1 MASIFDLCTKQ
12 GTTPETQNFVLIAG
26 DRAYWTDRLVL
37 CATEAPEGLKGPAER
52 WYNRDAVGVQVPWTI
67 VNKKRYEELIAE
79 HSKPESISGDL
90 PVASI
95 EGLAPLWDFV
105 SYTSISAYT
114 NGGENV
120 CCAIDT
126 IEDFAYF
133 GPEILRTFLKAC
145 KALKIDTCSVYF
157 RGPSKALEGA
167 RVAMLRGHNSETNSV
182 VIAQGCIP
190 RGTPKGAEC
199 FSDKLGAIVLNACP
213 DHIGVEYFGDADCEK
228 PRQEGESY
236 TEFLKRY
243 ALEGVHEQKEIDKV
257 NKMYN
262 RIAKYNVI

>member
-12 GTTPETQNFVLIAG
+12 GITPESQNFVLVAG

-37 CATEAPEGLKGPAER
+37 CATEAPEALGGPAER
-52 WYNRDAVGVQVPWTI
+52 WYNRDAVGVRVPWTI
-67 VNKKRYEELIAE
+67 VNKKRCEELLAE

-105 SYTSISAYT
+105 TYTSISAYT
-114 NGGENV
+114 NGGGNV

-126 IEDFAYF
+126 IEDFA
-133 GPEILRTFLKAC
+133 
-145 KALKIDTCSVYF
+145 
-157 RGPSKALEGA
+157 
-167 RVAMLRGHNSETNSV
+167 
-182 VIAQGCIP
+182 
-190 RGTPKGAEC
+190 
-199 FSDKLGAIVLNACP
+199 
-213 DHIGVEYFGDADCEK
+213 YFGDADCEK

-262 RIAKYNVI
+262 RITKYNVI

>member
-12 GTTPETQNFVLIAG
+12 GATPESQNFVLVAG
-26 DRAYWTDRLVL
+26 DRAYWTDRFVL
-37 CATEAPEGLKGPAER
+37 CATEAPETLRASTER

-67 VNKKRYEELIAE
+67 VNKKRCEELLAE

-105 SYTSISAYT
+105 NYASISAYT
-114 NGGENV
+114 NGGGSV
-120 CCAIDT
+120 YCAIDT

-145 KALKIDTCSVYF
+145 KVLKIDTCSVYF
-157 RGPSKALEGA
+157 RESSK
-167 RVAMLRGHNSETNSV
+167 VAVLRGHNSETNSV
-182 VIAQGCIP
+182 VVAQGLIP
-190 RGTPKGAEC
+190 RVTPQDAKC
-199 FSDKLGAIVLNACP
+199 FNDVSVIVLNACP
-213 DHIGVEYFGDADCEK
+213 DHIGVKYFGDADCEK
-228 PRQEGESY
+228 PRHEGESY
-236 TEFLKRY
+236 IEFLKRY
-243 ALEGVHEQKEIDKV
+243 ALEGAHEQKEINKV

-262 RIAKYNVI
+262 RVAKYNVIWEATK